1 MTKKKKR
8 KANTDK
14 TISNIIQIKKLKD
27 SSQVIFIRDYPDLY
41 ITLTAIKVHESLF
54 QISNH
59 SLNPLHLI
67 ISMQILHTV
76 LDTFLGC

>member
-27 SSQVIFIRDYPDLY
+27 SSQVILSEI
-41 ITLTAIKVHESLF
+41 I
-54 QISNH
+54 QIC
-59 SLNPLHLI
+59 
-67 ISMQILHTV
+67 ISP
-76 LDTFLGC
+76 